1 MKLQGKITCRFLSRI
16 TNHCN
21 LLTDEAQAK
30 VTRVVFDSAWLLSC
44 APLLVSTTDY
54 GHPRVVCCRSFV
66 TCACAGVAREAQD
79 GHGLLH

>member
-30 VTRVVFDSAWLLSC
+30 VTRVAFDSAWLLSC

-54 GHPRVVCCRSFV
+54 
-66 TCACAGVAREAQD
+66 
-79 GHGLLH
+79 

>member
-54 GHPRVVCCRSFV
+54 
-66 TCACAGVAREAQD
+66 
-79 GHGLLH
+79 